1 MTTTA
6 TTQTPR
12 RVAGTVRALVGI
24 LFMRLRLAGPF
35 DAWALRHWVPWW
47 KVREDGIPVPRK
59 HARDDDA
66 NAGLEPRGNRVG
78 SEPLLG
84 GSGGNE

>member
-1 MTTTA
+1 MTTA
-6 TTQTPR
+6 TPETPA

-47 KVREDGIPVPRK
+47 KVREDAIPVPRK
-59 HARDDDA
+59 HTHDDDA
-66 NAGLEPRGNRVG
+66 NNVLTV
-78 SEPLLG
+78 
-84 GSGGNE
+84 SGGREKTNAK